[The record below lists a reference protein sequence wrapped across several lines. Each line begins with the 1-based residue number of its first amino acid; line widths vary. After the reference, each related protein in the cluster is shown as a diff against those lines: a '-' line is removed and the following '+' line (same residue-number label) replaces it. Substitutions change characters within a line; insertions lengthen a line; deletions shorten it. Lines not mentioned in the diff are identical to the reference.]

1 MVFTIMLIAS
11 AYFISIVA
19 YFSQKRN
26 LRYENGYVLATAMS
40 YLQFESEEVQE
51 ILNHEKEMR
60 KKICIVSLFIPLLL
74 LLTNSEALMMYIF
87 IIHVLEVSMGMG
99 YSTYLSMRKLRAL
112 KKSWNVD
119 DAKVLFVD
127 VVANME
133 IEKAKISK
141 FFYILPIIL
150 ILPSLL
156 KFKINTLA
164 FTIIITGLINVLLF
178 LFFAFILRRRG
189 NTVYTSDR
197 EENIR
202 RNLLAKVYPE
212 RVAIIL
218 ATIFAGVTSM
228 LVLTMDDFIGSKFI
242 MKFILGYLVVE
253 LVVVLSYTIYLVKSE
268 QKIDEEFISSEDDF
282 YDLFGYNNPNDS
294 RILVPSKLN
303 IGNMEIN
310 RGNKVGKAIYFI
322 STILIIALVG
332 SVEYFLTPAKY
343 SYEFT
348 GDRMEISAKIYSDK
362 IDLSDVLDL
371 ELLDEF
377 PKVEMIRTNGTAI
390 ESQGYGNFEMS
401 GIGPVRLYIY
411 RNVDK
416 VIHMKTKNKNFYF
429 NLEDNEKTIELYNKI
444 KSNLGE

>member
-60 KKICIVSLFIPLLL
+60 KKICIVSLFFPLLMFV
-74 LLTNSEALMMYIF
+74 TKSEAFIMYIF
-87 IIHVLEVSMGMG
+87 IVSVLGVSMGMG

-127 VVANME
+127 VVANMK
-133 IEKAKISK
+133 IEKEKISK
-141 FFYILPIIL
+141 IFYILPIIL
-150 ILPSLL
+150 LLPSLL

-197 EENIR
+197 DENIR
-202 RNLLAKVYPE
+202 RNLRAKVYPE
-212 RVAIIL
+212 RVAVIL
-218 ATIFAGVTSM
+218 ATIFAGITSV
-228 LVLTMDDFIGSKFI
+228 LVLALDDFIEG
-242 MKFILGYLVVE
+242 KFILLYLVAE
-253 LVVVLSYTIYLVKSE
+253 MAVVLSYTIYLVKSE

-282 YDLFGYNNPNDS
+282 YDLFGYNNPNDP

-310 RGNKVGKAIYFI
+310 RGNKAGKIIYLV

-332 SVEYFLTPAKY
+332 SVGYFLSPAKY
-343 SYEFT
+343 SYEFI
-348 GDRMEISAKIYSDK
+348 GDRMEISAKMYSDK
-362 IDLSDVLDL
+362 IDLSDVENL

-377 PKVEMIRTNGTAI
+377 PKVEMIRTNGAAI

-429 NLEDNEKTIELYNKI
+429 NMEDDEKTIELYNKI

>member
-1 MVFTIMLIAS
+1 MVFTMILLAN

-26 LRYENGYVLATAMS
+26 LRYENGYVLATTMS
-40 YLQFESEEVQE
+40 YAKFQSEEVQE
-51 ILNHEKEMR
+51 ILSHEAEMR
-60 KKICIVSLFIPLLL
+60 KKICIASFLFPLLM
-74 LLTNSEALMMYIF
+74 LLTKSEALIMYIF
-87 IIHVLEVSMGMG
+87 IISVMGVSMGMG

-119 DAKVLFVD
+119 DAKVIFVD

-141 FFYILPIIL
+141 YFYILPIIL

-156 KFKINTLA
+156 KFRINTLA

-178 LFFAFILRRRG
+178 LFFGFILRRRG

-202 RNLLAKVYPE
+202 RNLRAKVYPE

-218 ATIFAGVTSM
+218 ATIFAGITSV
-228 LVLTMDDFIGSKFI
+228 LVLLFDDFIEG
-242 MKFILGYLVVE
+242 KFILWYLVVE
-253 LVVVLSYTIYLVKSE
+253 MVVVLVYTIYLVKSE
-268 QKIDEEFISSEDDF
+268 QKIEEDFISSEDDF
-282 YDLFGYNNPNDS
+282 YDIFGYNNPNDP

-310 RGNKVGKAIYFI
+310 RGNRAGKAIYLI

-332 SVEYFLTPAKY
+332 SVGYFLTPSRY
-343 SYEFT
+343 SYEFA
-348 GDRMEISAKIYSDK
+348 GDRMEISTKIYSDK
-362 IDLSDVLDL
+362 IDLSDVVDL

-377 PKVEMIRTNGTAI
+377 PKVEMIRTNGTSI
-390 ESQGYGNFEMS
+390 ESQGYGNFEME

-411 RNVDK
+411 RDVDK
-416 VIHMKTKNKNFYF
+416 VIHMKTKDKNLFF
-429 NLEDNEKTIELYNKI
+429 NMEDDEKTIELYNKI
-444 KSNLGE
+444 KTNLGE

>member
-1 MVFTIMLIAS
+1 MVFMIILLAN
-11 AYFISIVA
+11 AYFITIVA

-26 LRYENGYVLATAMS
+26 LRYENGYVLATTMS
-40 YLQFESEEVQE
+40 YAQFQSEEVQE
-51 ILNHEKEMR
+51 ILRHEAEMR
-60 KKICIVSLFIPLLL
+60 KKICIVSLIFPLLMFV
-74 LLTNSEALMMYIF
+74 TKSEAFIMYIF
-87 IIHVLEVSMGMG
+87 IVSVLGVSMGMG

-141 FFYILPIIL
+141 IFYILPIVL

-164 FTIIITGLINVLLF
+164 FTIIITGFINVLLF
-178 LFFAFILRRRG
+178 LFFGFILRRRG
-189 NTVYTSDR
+189 NTVYTSNR
-197 EENIR
+197 AENIR
-202 RNLLAKVYPE
+202 RNLRAKVYPE

-218 ATIFAGVTSM
+218 ATIFAGITSV
-228 LVLTMDDFIGSKFI
+228 LVLALDDFIEG
-242 MKFILGYLVVE
+242 KFILLYLVAE
-253 LVVVLSYTIYLVKSE
+253 MAVVLSYTIYLVKSE

-282 YDLFGYNNPNDS
+282 YDLFGYNNPNDP

-310 RGNKVGKAIYFI
+310 RGNKAGKIIYLV

-332 SVEYFLTPAKY
+332 SVGYFLSPAKY

-348 GDRMEISAKIYSDK
+348 GDRMEISAKMYSDK
-362 IDLSDVLDL
+362 IDLSDVENL

-377 PKVEMIRTNGTAI
+377 PKVEMIRTNGAAI
-390 ESQGYGNFEMS
+390 ESQGYGDFEMK

-429 NLEDNEKTIELYNKI
+429 NLEDDEKTIELYNKI

>member
-1 MVFTIMLIAS
+1 MVFTIIIMAN
-11 AYFISIVA
+11 AYFITIVA

-26 LRYENGYVLATAMS
+26 LRYENGYVLATTMS

-51 ILNHEKEMR
+51 ILLHEKEVR

-141 FFYILPIIL
+141 IFYILPIIL

-164 FTIIITGLINVLLF
+164 FIIIITGLINVLLF
-178 LFFAFILRRRG
+178 LFFGFILRRRG

-197 EENIR
+197 DENIR
-202 RNLLAKVYPE
+202 RNLRAKVYPE
-212 RVAIIL
+212 RVAVIL

-242 MKFILGYLVVE
+242 LGYLVVE
-253 LVVVLSYTIYLVKSE
+253 LVVVLIYTIYLVKSE

-282 YDLFGYNNPNDS
+282 YDLFGYNNPNDP

-348 GDRMEISAKIYSDK
+348 GDRMEISAKMYSDK
-362 IDLSDVLDL
+362 IDLSDVENL

-390 ESQGYGNFEMS
+390 ESQGYGNFEMK

-416 VIHMKTKNKNFYF
+416 VIHMKTKDKNFYF
-429 NLEDNEKTIELYNKI
+429 NMEDDEKTIELYNKI
-444 KSNLGE
+444 KTNLGE

>member
-1 MVFTIMLIAS
+1 MVFTIILMAN
-11 AYFISIVA
+11 AYFISLVV

-26 LRYENGYVLATAMS
+26 LRYENGYVLATTLS
-40 YLQFESEEVQE
+40 YSQFESEEVQE
-51 ILNHEKEMR
+51 ILQHEKEVR
-60 KKICIVSLFIPLLL
+60 KKICIVSLIFPLLMFV
-74 LLTNSEALMMYIF
+74 TKSEAFIMYIF
-87 IIHVLEVSMGMG
+87 IVSVLGVSIGMG

-133 IEKAKISK
+133 IEKTKISK
-141 FFYILPIIL
+141 YFYVLPIIL
-150 ILPSLL
+150 LLPSLL

-164 FTIIITGLINVLLF
+164 FTIIITGFINVLLI
-178 LFFAFILRRRG
+178 LFFGFILRRRG

-197 EENIR
+197 DENIR
-202 RNLLAKVYPE
+202 RNLRAKVYPE

-218 ATIFAGVTSM
+218 ATIFAGITSAI
-228 LVLTMDDFIGSKFI
+228 VLLLDDFIER
-242 MKFILGYLVVE
+242 KFILGYLVFE
-253 LVVVLSYTIYLVKSE
+253 LAVVLIYTIYLVKSE
-268 QKIDEEFISSEDDF
+268 QKSDEEFISSEDDF
-282 YDLFGYNNPNDS
+282 YDLFGYNNPNDP

-310 RGNKVGKAIYFI
+310 RGNKAGKAIYLV

-332 SVEYFLTPAKY
+332 SAGYFLSPAKY

-348 GDRMEISAKIYSDK
+348 GDRMEISAKMYSDK
-362 IDLSDVLDL
+362 IDLSDVENL

-390 ESQGYGNFEMS
+390 ESQGYGNFEMK

-429 NLEDNEKTIELYNKI
+429 NMEDDEKTIELYNKI

>member
-1 MVFTIMLIAS
+1 MVFTMILLANAYLIT
-11 AYFISIVA
+11 IVA

-26 LRYENGYVLATAMS
+26 LRYENGYVLATTMS
-40 YLQFESEEVQE
+40 YLQFQSDEVQE

-60 KKICIVSLFIPLLL
+60 KKIIIVSLLIPLLL
-74 LLTNSEALMMYIF
+74 LLTKSEALMMYIF
-87 IIHVLEVSMGMG
+87 IIYMLGVSMGMG

-133 IEKAKISK
+133 IEKEKISK
-141 FFYILPIIL
+141 YFYFLPIIL

-164 FTIIITGLINVLLF
+164 FTIIITGFINVLLF

-202 RNLLAKVYPE
+202 RNLRAKVYPE

-218 ATIFAGVTSM
+218 ATIFAGITSV
-228 LVLTMDDFIGSKFI
+228 LVLLFDDFIEGKFI
-242 MKFILGYLVVE
+242 FWYLVAE
-253 LVVVLSYTIYLVKSE
+253 MAVVLSYTIYLVKSE

-282 YDLFGYNNPNDS
+282 YDLFGYNNPNDP

-310 RGNKVGKAIYFI
+310 RGNKAGKAIYLV

-332 SVEYFLTPAKY
+332 SVGYFLFPAKY

-362 IDLSDVLDL
+362 IDLSDVENL

-377 PKVEMIRTNGTAI
+377 PKVEMIRTNGAAI
-390 ESQGYGNFEMS
+390 ESQGYGNFEMM

-411 RNVDK
+411 RDVDK

-429 NLEDNEKTIELYNKI
+429 NMEDDEKTIELYNKI
-444 KSNLGE
+444 KTNLGE

>member
-1 MVFTIMLIAS
+1 MVFTIIIMAN
-11 AYFISIVA
+11 AYFITIVA

-26 LRYENGYVLATAMS
+26 LRYENGYVLATTMS

-51 ILNHEKEMR
+51 ILLHEKEVR

-141 FFYILPIIL
+141 IFYILPIIL

-164 FTIIITGLINVLLF
+164 FIIIITGLINVLLF
-178 LFFAFILRRRG
+178 LFFGFILRRRG

-197 EENIR
+197 DENIR
-202 RNLLAKVYPE
+202 RNLRAKVYPE
-212 RVAIIL
+212 RVAVIL
-218 ATIFAGVTSM
+218 ATIFAGITSM

-242 MKFILGYLVVE
+242 LGYLVVE
-253 LVVVLSYTIYLVKSE
+253 LVVVLIYTIYLVKSE

-282 YDLFGYNNPNDS
+282 YDLFGYNNPNDP

-310 RGNKVGKAIYFI
+310 RGNKAGKAIYLV

-332 SVEYFLTPAKY
+332 SVGYFLFPAKY

-362 IDLSDVLDL
+362 IDLSSVENL

-390 ESQGYGNFEMS
+390 ESQGYGNFEMK

-411 RNVDK
+411 RDVDK
-416 VIHMKTKNKNFYF
+416 VIHMKTKDKNLFF
-429 NLEDNEKTIELYNKI
+429 NMEDDEKTIELYNKI
-444 KSNLGE
+444 KTNLGE

>member
-1 MVFTIMLIAS
+1 MVFTIIIMAN
-11 AYFISIVA
+11 AYFITIVA

-26 LRYENGYVLATAMS
+26 LRYENGYVLATTMS

-51 ILNHEKEMR
+51 ILLHEKEVR

-74 LLTNSEALMMYIF
+74 LLTNSDALMMYIF

-141 FFYILPIIL
+141 IFYILPIIL

-164 FTIIITGLINVLLF
+164 FIIIITGLINVLLF
-178 LFFAFILRRRG
+178 LFFGFILRRRG

-197 EENIR
+197 DENIR
-202 RNLLAKVYPE
+202 KNLRAKVYPE
-212 RVAIIL
+212 RVAVIL

-242 MKFILGYLVVE
+242 LGYLVVE
-253 LVVVLSYTIYLVKSE
+253 LVVVLIYTIYLVKSE
-268 QKIDEEFISSEDDF
+268 QKIDEEYISSEDDF
-282 YDLFGYNNPNDS
+282 YDIFGYNNPNDP

-310 RGNKVGKAIYFI
+310 RGNKTGKAIYLI

-332 SVEYFLTPAKY
+332 SVGYFLTPARY
-343 SYEFT
+343 NFNFA

-362 IDLSDVLDL
+362 VDLSDVENL

-377 PKVEMIRTNGTAI
+377 PKVEMIRTNGAAI
-390 ESQGYGNFEMS
+390 ESQGYGNFEMK

-429 NLEDNEKTIELYNKI
+429 NLEDNDKTIELYNKI
-444 KSNLGE
+444 KTNLGE

>member
-1 MVFTIMLIAS
+1 MVFMIILLAN
-11 AYFISIVA
+11 AYFITIVA

-26 LRYENGYVLATAMS
+26 LRYENGYVLATTMS
-40 YLQFESEEVQE
+40 YAQFQSDEVQE

-60 KKICIVSLFIPLLL
+60 KKICIVSLFFPLLMFV
-74 LLTNSEALMMYIF
+74 TKSEAFIMYIF
-87 IIHVLEVSMGMG
+87 IVSVLGVSMGMG

-141 FFYILPIIL
+141 YFYVLPIIL
-150 ILPSLL
+150 LLPSLL

-164 FTIIITGLINVLLF
+164 FTIIITGFINVLLF
-178 LFFAFILRRRG
+178 LFFGFILRRRG
-189 NTVYTSDR
+189 NTVYTSNR
-197 EENIR
+197 AENIR
-202 RNLLAKVYPE
+202 RNLRAKVYPE

-218 ATIFAGVTSM
+218 ATIFAGITSV
-228 LVLTMDDFIGSKFI
+228 LVLALDDFIEG
-242 MKFILGYLVVE
+242 KFILWYLVAE
-253 LVVVLSYTIYLVKSE
+253 MAVVLSYTIYLVKSE

-282 YDLFGYNNPNDS
+282 YDLFGYNNPNDP

-310 RGNKVGKAIYFI
+310 RGNKAGKAIYLI
-322 STILIIALVG
+322 STILIIALLLSVG
-332 SVEYFLTPAKY
+332 YFLTPSTY
-343 SYEFT
+343 NYDFR
-348 GDRMEISAKIYSDK
+348 GDRLEIHAKVYSDK
-362 IDLSDVLDL
+362 IDFSDVEDL

-377 PKVEMIRTNGTAI
+377 PKVEMIRTNGAAI
-390 ESQGYGNFEMS
+390 ESQGYGDFEMK

-429 NLEDNEKTIELYNKI
+429 NLEDDEKTIELYNKI

>member
-1 MVFTIMLIAS
+1 MVFMIILLAN
-11 AYFISIVA
+11 AYFITIVA

-26 LRYENGYVLATAMS
+26 LRYENGYVLATTMS
-40 YLQFESEEVQE
+40 YAQFQSEEVQE

-60 KKICIVSLFIPLLL
+60 KKICIVSLIFPLLMFV
-74 LLTNSEALMMYIF
+74 TKSEAFIMYIF
-87 IIHVLEVSMGMG
+87 IVSVLGVSMGMG

-141 FFYILPIIL
+141 YFYVLPIIL
-150 ILPSLL
+150 LLPSLL

-164 FTIIITGLINVLLF
+164 FTIIITGFINVLLI
-178 LFFAFILRRRG
+178 LFFGFILRRRG

-197 EENIR
+197 DENIR
-202 RNLLAKVYPE
+202 RNLRAKIYPE

-218 ATIFAGVTSM
+218 ATIFAGITSV
-228 LVLTMDDFIGSKFI
+228 LVLALDDFIEG
-242 MKFILGYLVVE
+242 KFILWYLVAE
-253 LVVVLSYTIYLVKSE
+253 MAVVLGYTIYLVKSE

-282 YDLFGYNNPNDS
+282 YDLFGYNNPNDP

-310 RGNKVGKAIYFI
+310 RGNKAGKAIYLI

-332 SVEYFLTPAKY
+332 SVGYFLSPAKY

-348 GDRMEISAKIYSDK
+348 GDRMEVSAKIYSDK
-362 IDLSDVLDL
+362 IDLSDVENL

-377 PKVEMIRTNGTAI
+377 PKVGMIRTNGAAI
-390 ESQGYGNFEMS
+390 ESQGYGDFEMK

-429 NLEDNEKTIELYNKI
+429 NMEDDEKTIELYNKI
-444 KSNLGE
+444 KTNLGE

>member
-1 MVFTIMLIAS
+1 MVFTIIIMAN
-11 AYFISIVA
+11 AYFITIVA

-26 LRYENGYVLATAMS
+26 LRYENGYVLATTMS

-51 ILNHEKEMR
+51 ILLHEKEVR

-87 IIHVLEVSMGMG
+87 IIHVLGVSMGMG

-141 FFYILPIIL
+141 YFYILPIIL
-150 ILPSLL
+150 LLPSLL

-164 FTIIITGLINVLLF
+164 FTIIITGFINVLLI
-178 LFFAFILRRRG
+178 LFFGFILRRRG

-197 EENIR
+197 DENIR
-202 RNLLAKVYPE
+202 RNLRAKVYPE

-242 MKFILGYLVVE
+242 LGYLVVE
-253 LVVVLSYTIYLVKSE
+253 LVVVLIYTIYLVKSE

-282 YDLFGYNNPNDS
+282 YDLFGYNNPNDP

-332 SVEYFLTPAKY
+332 SVGYFLTPAKY

-362 IDLSDVLDL
+362 IDLSDVENL

-377 PKVEMIRTNGTAI
+377 PKVEMIRTNGAAI
-390 ESQGYGNFEMS
+390 ESQGYGNFEMK

-429 NLEDNEKTIELYNKI
+429 NMEDDEKTIELYNKI

>member
-1 MVFTIMLIAS
+1 MVFMIILLAN
-11 AYFISIVA
+11 AYFITIVA

-26 LRYENGYVLATAMS
+26 LRYENGYVLATTMS
-40 YLQFESEEVQE
+40 YAQFQSEEVQE

-60 KKICIVSLFIPLLL
+60 KKICIVSLIFPLLMFV
-74 LLTNSEALMMYIF
+74 TKSEAFIMYIF
-87 IIHVLEVSMGMG
+87 IVSVLGVSMGMG

-141 FFYILPIIL
+141 YFYILPIIL
-150 ILPSLL
+150 LLPSLL

-164 FTIIITGLINVLLF
+164 FTIIITGFINVLLL
-178 LFFAFILRRRG
+178 LFFGFILRRRG

-197 EENIR
+197 DENIR
-202 RNLLAKVYPE
+202 RNLRAKVYPE
-212 RVAIIL
+212 RVAVIL

-242 MKFILGYLVVE
+242 LGYLVVE
-253 LVVVLSYTIYLVKSE
+253 LVVVLIYTIYLVKSE

-282 YDLFGYNNPNDS
+282 YDLFGYNNPNDP

-348 GDRMEISAKIYSDK
+348 GDRMEISAKMYSDK
-362 IDLSDVLDL
+362 IDLSDVENL

-390 ESQGYGNFEMS
+390 ESQGYGNFEMK

-416 VIHMKTKNKNFYF
+416 VIHMKTKDKNFYF
-429 NLEDNEKTIELYNKI
+429 NMEDDEKTIELYNKI
-444 KSNLGE
+444 KTNLGE

>member
-1 MVFTIMLIAS
+1 MVFTIIIMAN
-11 AYFISIVA
+11 AYFITIVA

-26 LRYENGYVLATAMS
+26 LRYENGYVLATTMS

-51 ILNHEKEMR
+51 ILLHEKEVR

-141 FFYILPIIL
+141 IFYILPIIL

-164 FTIIITGLINVLLF
+164 FTIIVTGLINVLLF

-197 EENIR
+197 DENIR
-202 RNLLAKVYPE
+202 RNLRAKVYPE
-212 RVAIIL
+212 RVAVIL

-242 MKFILGYLVVE
+242 LGYLVVE
-253 LVVVLSYTIYLVKSE
+253 LVVVLIYTIYLVKSE

-282 YDLFGYNNPNDS
+282 YDLFGYNNPNDP

-310 RGNKVGKAIYFI
+310 RGNKAGKAIYLI

-332 SVEYFLTPAKY
+332 SVGYFLSPAKY
-343 SYEFT
+343 SYEFI

-362 IDLSDVLDL
+362 IDLSDVENL

-377 PKVEMIRTNGTAI
+377 PKVEMIRINGAAI
-390 ESQGYGNFEMS
+390 ESQGYGNFEMK

-429 NLEDNEKTIELYNKI
+429 NMEDDEKTIELYNKI

>member
-1 MVFTIMLIAS
+1 MVFTIMFMAS

-26 LRYENGYVLATAMS
+26 LRYENGYVLATTMS

-87 IIHVLEVSMGMG
+87 IIHVLEVSMGIG

-141 FFYILPIIL
+141 IFYILPIIL

-156 KFKINTLA
+156 KFKINALA
-164 FTIIITGLINVLLF
+164 FTIIITVLINVLLF

-189 NTVYTSDR
+189 NTIYTSDR

-202 RNLLAKVYPE
+202 RNLRAKVYPE
-212 RVAIIL
+212 KVGVIL
-218 ATIFAGVTSM
+218 ATIFAAVTSA
-228 LVLTMDDFIGSKFI
+228 LVLLFDDFIEG
-242 MKFILGYLVVE
+242 KFILLYLVVE
-253 LVVVLSYTIYLVKSE
+253 LVVVLVYTIYLVKSE

-282 YDLFGYNNPNDS
+282 YDLFGYNNPNDP

-310 RGNKVGKAIYFI
+310 RGNGAGKAIYLVF
-322 STILIIALVG
+322 TILIIALVA
-332 SVEYFLTPAKY
+332 SVGYFLSPAKY

-348 GDRMEISAKIYSDK
+348 GDRLEIHTKVYSDK
-362 IDLSDVLDL
+362 INFSDVENL

-377 PKVEMIRTNGTAI
+377 PKVEMIRTNGTSI
-390 ESQGYGNFEMS
+390 KSQGYGNFEME
-401 GIGPVRLYIY
+401 GIGSVRLYIY

-429 NLEDNEKTIELYNKI
+429 NLEDNDKTIELYNKI
-444 KSNLGE
+444 KTNLGE

>member
-1 MVFTIMLIAS
+1 MVFMIILLAN
-11 AYFISIVA
+11 AYFITIVA

-26 LRYENGYVLATAMS
+26 LRYENGYVLATTMS
-40 YLQFESEEVQE
+40 YAQFQSDEVQE

-60 KKICIVSLFIPLLL
+60 KKICIVSLIFPLLMFV
-74 LLTNSEALMMYIF
+74 TKSDAFIMYIF
-87 IIHVLEVSMGMG
+87 IVSVLGVSMGMG

-141 FFYILPIIL
+141 VFYILPIIL
-150 ILPSLL
+150 LLPSLL

-164 FTIIITGLINVLLF
+164 FIIIVTGLINVLLF
-178 LFFAFILRRRG
+178 LFFGFILRRRG

-197 EENIR
+197 DENIR
-202 RNLLAKVYPE
+202 RNLRAKVYPE

-218 ATIFAGVTSM
+218 ATIFAGITSV
-228 LVLTMDDFIGSKFI
+228 LVLALDDFIEG
-242 MKFILGYLVVE
+242 KFILWYLVAE
-253 LVVVLSYTIYLVKSE
+253 MAVVLSYTIYLVKSE

-282 YDLFGYNNPNDS
+282 YDLFGYNNPNDP

-310 RGNKVGKAIYFI
+310 RGNKAGKAIYLI

-332 SVEYFLTPAKY
+332 SVGYFLSPAKY

-348 GDRMEISAKIYSDK
+348 RDRMEISAKIYSDK
-362 IDLSDVLDL
+362 IDLSDVENL

-377 PKVEMIRTNGTAI
+377 PKVGMIRTNGAAI
-390 ESQGYGNFEMS
+390 ESQGYGDFEMS

-416 VIHMKTKNKNFYF
+416 VIHMKTKSKNFYF
-429 NLEDNEKTIELYNKI
+429 NMEDNEKTIELYNKI
-444 KSNLGE
+444 KTNLGE

>member
-1 MVFTIMLIAS
+1 MVFTIIIMAN
-11 AYFISIVA
+11 AYFITIVA

-26 LRYENGYVLATAMS
+26 LRYENGYVLATTMS

-51 ILNHEKEMR
+51 ILLHEKEVR
-60 KKICIVSLFIPLLL
+60 KKICIVSLLIPLLL

-141 FFYILPIIL
+141 IFYILPIIL

-164 FTIIITGLINVLLF
+164 FIIIITGLINVLLF
-178 LFFAFILRRRG
+178 LFFGFILRRRG

-197 EENIR
+197 DENIR
-202 RNLLAKVYPE
+202 RNLRAKVYPE
-212 RVAIIL
+212 RVAVIL

-242 MKFILGYLVVE
+242 LGYLVVE
-253 LVVVLSYTIYLVKSE
+253 LVVVLIYTIYLVKSE

-282 YDLFGYNNPNDS
+282 YDLFGYNNPNDP

-332 SVEYFLTPAKY
+332 SVEYFLAPAKY
-343 SYEFT
+343 SYEFI
-348 GDRMEISAKIYSDK
+348 GDRMEISAKMYSDK
-362 IDLSDVLDL
+362 IDLSDVENL

-377 PKVEMIRTNGTAI
+377 PKVDMIRTNGTAI
-390 ESQGYGNFEMS
+390 ESQGYGNFEMK

-411 RNVDK
+411 RDVDN

-429 NLEDNEKTIELYNKI
+429 NMEDDEKTIELYNKI
-444 KSNLGE
+444 KTNLGE

>member
-1 MVFTIMLIAS
+1 MVFTIIIMAN
-11 AYFISIVA
+11 AYFITIVA

-26 LRYENGYVLATAMS
+26 LRYENGYVLATTMS
-40 YLQFESEEVQE
+40 YAQFQSDEVQE
-51 ILNHEKEMR
+51 ILNHEKEVR
-60 KKICIVSLFIPLLL
+60 KKIRIVSLFIPLLL

-141 FFYILPIIL
+141 IFYILPIIL

-164 FTIIITGLINVLLF
+164 FIIIITGLINVLLF
-178 LFFAFILRRRG
+178 LFFGFILRRRG

-197 EENIR
+197 DENIR
-202 RNLLAKVYPE
+202 RNLRAKVYPE
-212 RVAIIL
+212 RVAVIL
-218 ATIFAGVTSM
+218 ATIFAGITSM

-242 MKFILGYLVVE
+242 LGYLVVE
-253 LVVVLSYTIYLVKSE
+253 LVVVLIYTIYLVKSE

-282 YDLFGYNNPNDS
+282 YDLFGYNNPNDP

-310 RGNKVGKAIYFI
+310 RGNKAGKAIYLI

-332 SVEYFLTPAKY
+332 SVGYFLSPAKY

-362 IDLSDVLDL
+362 IGLSDVENL

-377 PKVEMIRTNGTAI
+377 PKVGMIRTNGAAI
-390 ESQGYGNFEMS
+390 ESQGYGDFEMK

-429 NLEDNEKTIELYNKI
+429 NMEDDEKTIELYNKI
-444 KSNLGE
+444 KTNLGE

>member
-1 MVFTIMLIAS
+1 MVFTMILLAN

-26 LRYENGYVLATAMS
+26 LRYENGYVLATTMS
-40 YLQFESEEVQE
+40 YAQFQSEEVQE
-51 ILNHEKEMR
+51 ILSHEAEMR
-60 KKICIVSLFIPLLL
+60 KKICIASLFFPLLM
-74 LLTNSEALMMYIF
+74 LLTKSEALIMYIF
-87 IIHVLEVSMGMG
+87 IISVMGVSIGMG

-133 IEKAKISK
+133 IEKEKISK
-141 FFYILPIIL
+141 YFYFLPIIL
-150 ILPSLL
+150 LLPSLL

-164 FTIIITGLINVLLF
+164 FTIIVTGIINVLLF

-197 EENIR
+197 DENIR
-202 RNLLAKVYPE
+202 RNLRAKVYPE
-212 RVAIIL
+212 RVAIVL
-218 ATIFAGVTSM
+218 ATIFAGVTSV
-228 LVLTMDDFIGSKFI
+228 LVLLFDDFIEGKFI
-242 MKFILGYLVVE
+242 FWYLVAE
-253 LVVVLSYTIYLVKSE
+253 MAVVLSYTIYLVKSE

-282 YDLFGYNNPNDS
+282 YDLFGYNNPNDP

-310 RGNKVGKAIYFI
+310 RGNRTGKAIYLI

-332 SVEYFLTPAKY
+332 SVGYFLTPARY

-362 IDLSDVLDL
+362 IDLSDVENL

-377 PKVEMIRTNGTAI
+377 PKVDMIRTNGTSI
-390 ESQGYGNFEMS
+390 ESQGYGNFEMK

-411 RNVDK
+411 RAVDK
-416 VIHMKTKNKNFYF
+416 VIHMKTKDKNLFF
-429 NLEDNEKTIELYNKI
+429 NMEDDEKTIELYNKI
-444 KSNLGE
+444 KTNLGE

>member
-1 MVFTIMLIAS
+1 MVFTMILLAN

-26 LRYENGYVLATAMS
+26 LRYENGYVLATTMS
-40 YLQFESEEVQE
+40 YAQFQSEEVQE
-51 ILNHEKEMR
+51 ILLHEKEVR
-60 KKICIVSLFIPLLL
+60 KKICITSLFFPLLM
-74 LLTNSEALMMYIF
+74 LLTKSEALIMYIF
-87 IIHVLEVSMGMG
+87 IISVMGVSIGMG

-133 IEKAKISK
+133 IEKEKISK
-141 FFYILPIIL
+141 YFYILPILL

-164 FTIIITGLINVLLF
+164 FTIIVTGFINVLLF
-178 LFFAFILRRRG
+178 LFFAFILRRKG
-189 NTVYTSDR
+189 NTVYTSNRD
-197 EENIR
+197 ENIR
-202 RNLLAKVYPE
+202 KNLRAKVYPE
-212 RVAIIL
+212 RVAIVL
-218 ATIFAGVTSM
+218 ATIFAGVTSG

-242 MKFILGYLVVE
+242 LLYLVVE
-253 LVVVLSYTIYLVKSE
+253 LVVVLVYTIYLVKSE

-282 YDLFGYNNPNDS
+282 YDLFGYNNPNDP

-310 RGNKVGKAIYFI
+310 RGNRVGKTIYFI
-322 STILIIALVG
+322 FMILIIALVS
-332 SVEYFLTPAKY
+332 SVGYFLTPARY

-362 IDLSDVLDL
+362 IDLSDVENL

-377 PKVEMIRTNGTAI
+377 PKVEMIRTNGAAI
-390 ESQGYGNFEMS
+390 ESQGYGNFEME

-411 RNVDK
+411 RDVDK

-429 NLEDNEKTIELYNKI
+429 NLEDDEKTIELYNKI
-444 KSNLGE
+444 KTNLGE

>member
-1 MVFTIMLIAS
+1 MVFMIILLAN
-11 AYFISIVA
+11 AYFITIVA

-26 LRYENGYVLATAMS
+26 LRYENGYVLATTMS
-40 YLQFESEEVQE
+40 YAQFQSEEVQE

-60 KKICIVSLFIPLLL
+60 KKICIVSLIFPMLMFVTKSDAFI
-74 LLTNSEALMMYIF
+74 MYIF
-87 IIHVLEVSMGMG
+87 IVSVLGVSMGMG

-141 FFYILPIIL
+141 YFYVLPIIL
-150 ILPSLL
+150 LLPSLL

-178 LFFAFILRRRG
+178 LFFGFILRRRG
-189 NTVYTSDR
+189 NTVYTSNRD
-197 EENIR
+197 ENIR
-202 RNLLAKVYPE
+202 RNLRAKVYPE

-218 ATIFAGVTSM
+218 ATIFAGITSV
-228 LVLTMDDFIGSKFI
+228 LVLALDDFIEG
-242 MKFILGYLVVE
+242 KFILWYLVAE
-253 LVVVLSYTIYLVKSE
+253 MAVVLSYTIYLVKSE

-282 YDLFGYNNPNDS
+282 YDLFGYNNPNDP

-310 RGNKVGKAIYFI
+310 RGNKAGKAIYLI

-332 SVEYFLTPAKY
+332 SVGYFLSPAKY

-362 IDLSDVLDL
+362 IDLSDVENL

-377 PKVEMIRTNGTAI
+377 PKVEMIRTNGAAI
-390 ESQGYGNFEMS
+390 ESQGYGDFEMK

-416 VIHMKTKNKNFYF
+416 VIHMKTKNKNFYL
-429 NLEDNEKTIELYNKI
+429 NMEDDEKTIELYNKI
-444 KSNLGE
+444 KTNLGE

>member
-1 MVFTIMLIAS
+1 MVFMIILLAN
-11 AYFISIVA
+11 AYFITIVA

-26 LRYENGYVLATAMS
+26 LRYENGYVLATTMS
-40 YLQFESEEVQE
+40 YAQFQSDEVQE

-60 KKICIVSLFIPLLL
+60 KKICIVSLFFPLLMFV
-74 LLTNSEALMMYIF
+74 TKSEAFIMYIF
-87 IIHVLEVSMGMG
+87 IVSILGVSMGMG

-141 FFYILPIIL
+141 YFYVLPIIL
-150 ILPSLL
+150 LLPSLL

-164 FTIIITGLINVLLF
+164 FTIIITGFINVLLI
-178 LFFAFILRRRG
+178 LFFGFILRRRG

-197 EENIR
+197 DENIR
-202 RNLLAKVYPE
+202 RNLRAKVYPE

-218 ATIFAGVTSM
+218 ATIFAGITSV
-228 LVLTMDDFIGSKFI
+228 LVLALDDFIEG
-242 MKFILGYLVVE
+242 KFILWYLVAE
-253 LVVVLSYTIYLVKSE
+253 MAVVLSYTIYLVKSE

-282 YDLFGYNNPNDS
+282 YDLFGYNNPNDP

-310 RGNKVGKAIYFI
+310 RGNKAGKAIYLI

-332 SVEYFLTPAKY
+332 SVGYFLTPARY
-343 SYEFT
+343 SYEFI

-362 IDLSDVLDL
+362 IDLSDVENL

-377 PKVEMIRTNGTAI
+377 PKVEMIRTNGAAI
-390 ESQGYGNFEMS
+390 ESQGYGDFEMK

-429 NLEDNEKTIELYNKI
+429 NMEDDEKTIELYNKI
-444 KSNLGE
+444 KTNLGE

>member
-1 MVFTIMLIAS
+1 MVFTIIIMAN
-11 AYFISIVA
+11 AYFITIVA

-26 LRYENGYVLATAMS
+26 LRYENGYVLATTMS
-40 YLQFESEEVQE
+40 YLQFQSEEVQE
-51 ILNHEKEMR
+51 ILLHEKEVR

-74 LLTNSEALMMYIF
+74 LLTKSDALMMYIF
-87 IIHVLEVSMGMG
+87 IIHVLGVSMGMG

-127 VVANME
+127 VVANIE

-141 FFYILPIIL
+141 YFYILPIIL

-164 FTIIITGLINVLLF
+164 FIIIITGLINVLLF
-178 LFFAFILRRRG
+178 LFFGFILRRRG

-197 EENIR
+197 DENIR
-202 RNLLAKVYPE
+202 RNLRAKVYPE
-212 RVAIIL
+212 RVAVIL

-242 MKFILGYLVVE
+242 LGYLVVE
-253 LVVVLSYTIYLVKSE
+253 LAVVLIYTIYLVKSE

-282 YDLFGYNNPNDS
+282 YDLFGYNNPNDP

-343 SYEFT
+343 SYEFI
-348 GDRMEISAKIYSDK
+348 GDRMEISAKMYSDK
-362 IDLSDVLDL
+362 IDLSDVENL

-377 PKVEMIRTNGTAI
+377 PKVEMIRTNGAAI
-390 ESQGYGNFEMS
+390 ESQGYGNFEMK

-429 NLEDNEKTIELYNKI
+429 NLEDNDKTIELYNKI
-444 KSNLGE
+444 KTNLGE

>member
-1 MVFTIMLIAS
+1 
-11 AYFISIVA
+11 
-19 YFSQKRN
+19 
-26 LRYENGYVLATAMS
+26 
-40 YLQFESEEVQE
+40 
-51 ILNHEKEMR
+51 
-60 KKICIVSLFIPLLL
+60 
-74 LLTNSEALMMYIF
+74 
-87 IIHVLEVSMGMG
+87 
-99 YSTYLSMRKLRAL
+99 
-112 KKSWNVD
+112 
-119 DAKVLFVD
+119 
-127 VVANME
+127 ME

-141 FFYILPIIL
+141 IFYILPIIL

-164 FTIIITGLINVLLF
+164 FIIIITGLINVLLF
-178 LFFAFILRRRG
+178 LFFGFILRRRG

-197 EENIR
+197 EENIQ
-202 RNLLAKVYPE
+202 RNLRAKIYPE
-212 RVAIIL
+212 RVAVIL

-242 MKFILGYLVVE
+242 LGYLVVE
-253 LVVVLSYTIYLVKSE
+253 LVVVLIYTIYLVKSE

-282 YDLFGYNNPNDS
+282 YDLFGYNNPNDP

-348 GDRMEISAKIYSDK
+348 GDRMEISAKMYSDK
-362 IDLSDVLDL
+362 IDLSDVENL

-390 ESQGYGNFEMS
+390 ESQGYGNFEMK

-416 VIHMKTKNKNFYF
+416 VIHMKTKDKNFYF
-429 NLEDNEKTIELYNKI
+429 NMEDDEKTIELYNKI
-444 KSNLGE
+444 KTNLGE

>member
-1 MVFTIMLIAS
+1 MVFMIILLAN
-11 AYFISIVA
+11 AYFITIVA

-26 LRYENGYVLATAMS
+26 LRYENGYVLATTMS
-40 YLQFESEEVQE
+40 YAQFQSDEVQE

-60 KKICIVSLFIPLLL
+60 KKICIVSLFFPLLMFV
-74 LLTNSEALMMYIF
+74 TKSEAFIMYIF
-87 IIHVLEVSMGMG
+87 IVSVLGVSMGMG

-141 FFYILPIIL
+141 YFYVLPIIL
-150 ILPSLL
+150 LLPSLL

-164 FTIIITGLINVLLF
+164 FTIIITGFINVLLF
-178 LFFAFILRRRG
+178 LFFGFILRRRG

-197 EENIR
+197 DENIR
-202 RNLLAKVYPE
+202 RNLRAKVYPE

-218 ATIFAGVTSM
+218 ATIFAGITSV
-228 LVLTMDDFIGSKFI
+228 LVLAMDGFIGSKFI
-242 MKFILGYLVVE
+242 LWYLVAE
-253 LVVVLSYTIYLVKSE
+253 MAVVLSYTIYLVKSE

-282 YDLFGYNNPNDS
+282 YDLFGYNNPNDP

-310 RGNKVGKAIYFI
+310 RGNKAGKAIYLI
-322 STILIIALVG
+322 STILIIALLLSVG
-332 SVEYFLTPAKY
+332 YFLTPSTY
-343 SYEFT
+343 NYDFR
-348 GDRMEISAKIYSDK
+348 GDRLEIHAKVYSDK
-362 IDLSDVLDL
+362 IDFSDVEDL

-377 PKVEMIRTNGTAI
+377 PKVEMIRTNGAAI
-390 ESQGYGNFEMS
+390 ESQGYGDFEMK

-429 NLEDNEKTIELYNKI
+429 NLEDDEKTIELYNKI

>member
-1 MVFTIMLIAS
+1 MIILLAN
-11 AYFISIVA
+11 AYFITIVA

-26 LRYENGYVLATAMS
+26 LRYENGYVLATTMS
-40 YLQFESEEVQE
+40 YAQFQSDEVQE

-60 KKICIVSLFIPLLL
+60 KKICIVSLFFPLLMFV
-74 LLTNSEALMMYIF
+74 TKSDAFIMYIF
-87 IIHVLEVSMGMG
+87 IVSVLGVSMGMG

-127 VVANME
+127 VVANMD

-141 FFYILPIIL
+141 YFYILPIIL
-150 ILPSLL
+150 LLPSLL

-164 FTIIITGLINVLLF
+164 FIIIVTGLINVLLF
-178 LFFAFILRRRG
+178 LFFGFILRRRG

-197 EENIR
+197 DENIR
-202 RNLLAKVYPE
+202 RNLRAKVYPE

-218 ATIFAGVTSM
+218 ATIFAGITSV
-228 LVLTMDDFIGSKFI
+228 LVLALDDFIEG
-242 MKFILGYLVVE
+242 KFILWYLVAE
-253 LVVVLSYTIYLVKSE
+253 MAVVLSYTIYLVKSE

-282 YDLFGYNNPNDS
+282 YDLFGYNNPNDP

-310 RGNKVGKAIYFI
+310 RGNKAGKAIYLI

-332 SVEYFLTPAKY
+332 SVGYFLSPAKY

-348 GDRMEISAKIYSDK
+348 GDRMEVSAKIYSDK
-362 IDLSDVLDL
+362 IDLSDVENL

-377 PKVEMIRTNGTAI
+377 PKVEMIRTNGAAI
-390 ESQGYGNFEMS
+390 ESQGYGDFEMS

-429 NLEDNEKTIELYNKI
+429 NMEDDEKTIELYNKI

>member
-1 MVFTIMLIAS
+1 MVFTIMLMS
-11 AYFISIVA
+11 NAYFISIVA

-26 LRYENGYVLATAMS
+26 LRYENGYVLATTMS
-40 YLQFESEEVQE
+40 YAQFQSEEVQE
-51 ILNHEKEMR
+51 ILRHEAEIR
-60 KKICIVSLFIPLLL
+60 KKICIASLIFPLLM
-74 LLTNSEALMMYIF
+74 LLTKSEALLMYIF
-87 IIHVLEVSMGMG
+87 IIDVMGGVSIGMG

-141 FFYILPIIL
+141 VFYILPIIL
-150 ILPSLL
+150 LLPSLL

-164 FTIIITGLINVLLF
+164 FTIIITGFINVLLI
-178 LFFAFILRRRG
+178 LFFGFILRRRG

-197 EENIR
+197 DENIR
-202 RNLLAKVYPE
+202 RNLRAKVYPE

-218 ATIFAGVTSM
+218 ATIFAGITSV
-228 LVLTMDDFIGSKFI
+228 LVLALDDFIEG
-242 MKFILGYLVVE
+242 KFILWYLVAE
-253 LVVVLSYTIYLVKSE
+253 MAVVLSYTIYLVKSE

-282 YDLFGYNNPNDS
+282 YDLFGYNNPNDP

-310 RGNKVGKAIYFI
+310 RGNKAGKAIYLI

-332 SVEYFLTPAKY
+332 SVGYFLSPAKY

-348 GDRMEISAKIYSDK
+348 GDRMEVSAKIYSDK
-362 IDLSDVLDL
+362 IDLSDVENL

-377 PKVEMIRTNGTAI
+377 PKVEMIRTNGAAI
-390 ESQGYGNFEMS
+390 ESQGYGDFEMK

-429 NLEDNEKTIELYNKI
+429 NMEDDEKTIELYNKI
-444 KSNLGE
+444 KTNLGE

>member
-1 MVFTIMLIAS
+1 MAN
-11 AYFISIVA
+11 AYFITIVA

-26 LRYENGYVLATAMS
+26 LRYENGYVLATTMS

-51 ILNHEKEMR
+51 ILLHEKEVR

-141 FFYILPIIL
+141 IFYILPIIL

-164 FTIIITGLINVLLF
+164 FIIIITGLINVLLF
-178 LFFAFILRRRG
+178 LFFGFILRRRG

-197 EENIR
+197 EENIQ
-202 RNLLAKVYPE
+202 RNLRAKIYPE
-212 RVAIIL
+212 RVAVIL

-242 MKFILGYLVVE
+242 LGYLVAE
-253 LVVVLSYTIYLVKSE
+253 MAVVLSYTIYLVKSE

-282 YDLFGYNNPNDS
+282 YDLFGYNNPNDP

-343 SYEFT
+343 SYEFI

-362 IDLSDVLDL
+362 IDLSDVENL

-390 ESQGYGNFEMS
+390 ESQGYGNFEMK
-401 GIGPVRLYIY
+401 GIGPVRIYIY

-429 NLEDNEKTIELYNKI
+429 NMEDDEKTIELYNKI

>member
-1 MVFTIMLIAS
+1 MVFTIIIMAN
-11 AYFISIVA
+11 AYFITIVA

-26 LRYENGYVLATAMS
+26 LRYENGYILATTMS

-51 ILNHEKEMR
+51 ILLHEKEVR

-141 FFYILPIIL
+141 IFYILPIIL

-164 FTIIITGLINVLLF
+164 FIIIITGLINVLLF
-178 LFFAFILRRRG
+178 LFFGFILRRRG

-197 EENIR
+197 DENIR
-202 RNLLAKVYPE
+202 RNLRAKVYPE
-212 RVAIIL
+212 RVAVIL
-218 ATIFAGVTSM
+218 ATIFAGITSM

-242 MKFILGYLVVE
+242 LGYLVVE
-253 LVVVLSYTIYLVKSE
+253 LVVVLIYTIYLVKSE

-282 YDLFGYNNPNDS
+282 YDLFGYNNPNDP

-310 RGNKVGKAIYFI
+310 RGNRTGKAIYLI

-332 SVEYFLTPAKY
+332 SVGYFLTPARY

-362 IDLSDVLDL
+362 IDLSDVENF

-377 PKVEMIRTNGTAI
+377 PKVEMIRTNGTSI
-390 ESQGYGNFEMS
+390 KSQGYGNFEMK

-411 RNVDK
+411 RDVDK
-416 VIHMKTKNKNFYF
+416 VIHMKTKDKNLFF
-429 NLEDNEKTIELYNKI
+429 NMEDDEKTIELYNKI
-444 KSNLGE
+444 KTNLGE

>member
-1 MVFTIMLIAS
+1 MVFMIILLAN
-11 AYFISIVA
+11 AYFITIVA

-26 LRYENGYVLATAMS
+26 LRYENGYVLATTMS
-40 YLQFESEEVQE
+40 YAQFQSEEVQE
-51 ILNHEKEMR
+51 ILRHEAEIR
-60 KKICIVSLFIPLLL
+60 KKICIASLIFPLLM
-74 LLTNSEALMMYIF
+74 LLTKSEAFIMYIF
-87 IIHVLEVSMGMG
+87 IVSVLGVSMGMG

-119 DAKVLFVD
+119 DAKVIFVD

-141 FFYILPIIL
+141 YFYVLPIIL
-150 ILPSLL
+150 LLPSLL

-164 FTIIITGLINVLLF
+164 FTIIITGFINVLLI
-178 LFFAFILRRRG
+178 LFFGFILRRRG

-197 EENIR
+197 DENIR
-202 RNLLAKVYPE
+202 RNLRAKVYPE

-218 ATIFAGVTSM
+218 ATIFAGITSV
-228 LVLTMDDFIGSKFI
+228 LVLALDDFIEG
-242 MKFILGYLVVE
+242 KFILWYLVAE
-253 LVVVLSYTIYLVKSE
+253 MAVVLSYTIYLVKSE

-282 YDLFGYNNPNDS
+282 YDLFGYNNPNDP

-310 RGNKVGKAIYFI
+310 RGNKAGKAIYLI
-322 STILIIALVG
+322 STILIIALLLSVG
-332 SVEYFLTPAKY
+332 YFLTPARY
-343 SYEFT
+343 SYEFI

-362 IDLSDVLDL
+362 IDLSDVENL

-377 PKVEMIRTNGTAI
+377 PKVEMIRTNGAAI
-390 ESQGYGNFEMS
+390 ESQGYGDFDMK

-429 NLEDNEKTIELYNKI
+429 NMEDDEKTIELYNKI
-444 KSNLGE
+444 KTNLGE

>member
-1 MVFTIMLIAS
+1 MVFTIIIMAN
-11 AYFISIVA
+11 AYFITIVA

-26 LRYENGYVLATAMS
+26 LRYENGYVLATTMS

-51 ILNHEKEMR
+51 ILLHEKEVR

-112 KKSWNVD
+112 KKFWNVD

-141 FFYILPIIL
+141 IFYILPIIL

-164 FTIIITGLINVLLF
+164 FIIIITGLINVLLF
-178 LFFAFILRRRG
+178 LFFGFILRRRG

-197 EENIR
+197 DENIR
-202 RNLLAKVYPE
+202 RNLRAKVYPE
-212 RVAIIL
+212 RVAVIL
-218 ATIFAGVTSM
+218 ATIFAGITSM

-242 MKFILGYLVVE
+242 LGYLVVE
-253 LVVVLSYTIYLVKSE
+253 LVVVLIYTIYLVKSE

-282 YDLFGYNNPNDS
+282 YDLFGYNNPNDP

-332 SVEYFLTPAKY
+332 SVGYFLTPARY

-362 IDLSDVLDL
+362 IDLSDVENL

-377 PKVEMIRTNGTAI
+377 PKVEMIRTNGAAI
-390 ESQGYGNFEMS
+390 ESQGYGNFEMK

-416 VIHMKTKNKNFYF
+416 VIHMKTKDKNFYF
-429 NLEDNEKTIELYNKI
+429 NMEDDEKTIELYNKI
-444 KSNLGE
+444 KTNLGE

>member
-1 MVFTIMLIAS
+1 MVFTMILLAN

-26 LRYENGYVLATAMS
+26 LRYENGYVLATTMS
-40 YLQFESEEVQE
+40 YAQFQSEEVQE
-51 ILNHEKEMR
+51 ILLHEKEVR
-60 KKICIVSLFIPLLL
+60 KKICIASLFFPLLM
-74 LLTNSEALMMYIF
+74 LLTKSEALIMYIF
-87 IIHVLEVSMGMG
+87 IISVMGVSIGMG

-141 FFYILPIIL
+141 YFYILPIIL

-164 FTIIITGLINVLLF
+164 FTIIVTGLINVLLF

-189 NTVYTSDR
+189 NTVYTSNRD
-197 EENIR
+197 ENIR
-202 RNLLAKVYPE
+202 KNLRAKVYPE

-218 ATIFAGVTSM
+218 ATIFAGVTSV
-228 LVLTMDDFIGSKFI
+228 LVLLLDGFIEG
-242 MKFILGYLVVE
+242 KFILWYLVVE
-253 LVVVLSYTIYLVKSE
+253 MVVVTSYTIYLVGSE

-282 YDLFGYNNPNDS
+282 YDLFGYNNPNDP

-310 RGNKVGKAIYFI
+310 RGNKAGKAIYLI

-332 SVEYFLTPAKY
+332 SVGYFLTPARY

-348 GDRMEISAKIYSDK
+348 GDRMEIIAKIYSDK
-362 IDLSDVLDL
+362 IDLSDVVDL

-377 PKVEMIRTNGTAI
+377 PKVEMIRTNGAAI
-390 ESQGYGNFEMS
+390 ESQGYGNFEMK

-411 RNVDK
+411 RDVDK
-416 VIHMKTKNKNFYF
+416 VIHMKTKDKNLFF
-429 NLEDNEKTIELYNKI
+429 NMEDDEKTIELYNKI
-444 KSNLGE
+444 KTNLGE

>member
-1 MVFTIMLIAS
+1 MAN
-11 AYFISIVA
+11 AYFITIVA

-26 LRYENGYVLATAMS
+26 LRYENGYVLATTMS
-40 YLQFESEEVQE
+40 YAQFESEEVQE
-51 ILNHEKEMR
+51 ILLHEKEVR

-141 FFYILPIIL
+141 IFYILPIIL

-164 FTIIITGLINVLLF
+164 FIIIITGLINVLLF
-178 LFFAFILRRRG
+178 LFFGFILRRRG

-197 EENIR
+197 DENIR
-202 RNLLAKVYPE
+202 RNLRAKVYPE
-212 RVAIIL
+212 RVAVIL

-242 MKFILGYLVVE
+242 LGYLVVE
-253 LVVVLSYTIYLVKSE
+253 LVVVLIYTIYLVKSE

-282 YDLFGYNNPNDS
+282 YDLFGYNNPNDP

-348 GDRMEISAKIYSDK
+348 GDRMEISAKMYSDK
-362 IDLSDVLDL
+362 IDLSDVENL

-390 ESQGYGNFEMS
+390 ESQGYGNFEMK

-429 NLEDNEKTIELYNKI
+429 NMEDDEKTIELYNKI

>member
-1 MVFTIMLIAS
+1 MVFTIMLMAS

-26 LRYENGYVLATAMS
+26 LRYENGYVLATTMS

-60 KKICIVSLFIPLLL
+60 KKICIVSLFFPLLM
-74 LLTNSEALMMYIF
+74 LLTKSEALIMYIF
-87 IIHVLEVSMGMG
+87 IISVMGVSIGMG

-141 FFYILPIIL
+141 IFYILPIIL

-156 KFKINTLA
+156 KFKINALA

-189 NTVYTSDR
+189 NTIYTSDR

-202 RNLLAKVYPE
+202 RNLRAKVYPE
-212 RVAIIL
+212 RVAIVL
-218 ATIFAGVTSM
+218 ATIFAGVTSG
-228 LVLTMDDFIGSKFI
+228 LVLTMDDFIGS
-242 MKFILGYLVVE
+242 KFILGYLVVE
-253 LVVVLSYTIYLVKSE
+253 LVVVLIYTIYLVKSE

-282 YDLFGYNNPNDS
+282 YDLFGYNNPNDP

-310 RGNKVGKAIYFI
+310 RGNRAGKAIYLI
-322 STILIIALVG
+322 STIMIIALVA
-332 SVEYFLTPAKY
+332 SVGYFLSPAKY

-348 GDRMEISAKIYSDK
+348 DDRMEISAKIYSDK
-362 IDLSDVLDL
+362 IDLSSVENL

-390 ESQGYGNFEMS
+390 DSQGYGNFEMK

-411 RNVDK
+411 RDVDK
-416 VIHMKTKNKNFYF
+416 VIHMKTKDKNLFF
-429 NLEDNEKTIELYNKI
+429 NMEDDEKTIELYNKI
-444 KSNLGE
+444 KTNLGE

>member
-1 MVFTIMLIAS
+1 MVFTIIIMAN
-11 AYFISIVA
+11 AYFITIVA

-26 LRYENGYVLATAMS
+26 LRYENGYVLATTMS

-51 ILNHEKEMR
+51 ILLHEKEVR

-141 FFYILPIIL
+141 IFYILPIIL

-164 FTIIITGLINVLLF
+164 FIIIITGLINVLLF
-178 LFFAFILRRRG
+178 LFFGFILRRRG

-197 EENIR
+197 DENIR
-202 RNLLAKVYPE
+202 RNLRAKVYPE
-212 RVAIIL
+212 RVAVIL
-218 ATIFAGVTSM
+218 ATIFAGITSM

-242 MKFILGYLVVE
+242 LGYLVVE
-253 LVVVLSYTIYLVKSE
+253 LVVVLIYTIYLVKSE

-282 YDLFGYNNPNDS
+282 YDLFGYNNPNDP

-310 RGNKVGKAIYFI
+310 RGNRTGKAIYLI

-332 SVEYFLTPAKY
+332 SVGYFLTPARY

-362 IDLSDVLDL
+362 IDLSDVENF

-377 PKVEMIRTNGTAI
+377 PKVEMIRTNGTSI
-390 ESQGYGNFEMS
+390 KSQGYGNFEMK

-411 RNVDK
+411 RDVDK
-416 VIHMKTKNKNFYF
+416 VIHMKTKDKNLFF
-429 NLEDNEKTIELYNKI
+429 NMEDDEKTIELYNKI
-444 KSNLGE
+444 KTNLGE

>member
-1 MVFTIMLIAS
+1 MVFTIIIMAN
-11 AYFISIVA
+11 AYFITIVA

-26 LRYENGYVLATAMS
+26 LRYENGYVLATTMS

-51 ILNHEKEMR
+51 ILLHEKEVR

-74 LLTNSEALMMYIF
+74 LLTKSEALMMYIF

-141 FFYILPIIL
+141 IFYILPIIL

-164 FTIIITGLINVLLF
+164 FIIIITGLINVLLF
-178 LFFAFILRRRG
+178 LFFGFILRRRG

-197 EENIR
+197 DENIR
-202 RNLLAKVYPE
+202 RNLRAKVYPE
-212 RVAIIL
+212 RVAVIL

-242 MKFILGYLVVE
+242 LGYLVVE
-253 LVVVLSYTIYLVKSE
+253 LVVVLIYTIYLVKSE

-282 YDLFGYNNPNDS
+282 YDLFGYNNPNDP

-310 RGNKVGKAIYFI
+310 RGNRAGKAIYLI
-322 STILIIALVG
+322 STIMIIALVA
-332 SVEYFLTPAKY
+332 SVGYFLTPARY

-362 IDLSDVLDL
+362 IDLSDVENL

-377 PKVEMIRTNGTAI
+377 PKVDMIRTNGTSI
-390 ESQGYGNFEMS
+390 ESQDYGNFEMK

-411 RNVDK
+411 RAVDK
-416 VIHMKTKNKNFYF
+416 VIHMKTKDKNLFF
-429 NLEDNEKTIELYNKI
+429 NMEDDEKTIELYNKI
-444 KSNLGE
+444 KTNLGE

>member
-1 MVFTIMLIAS
+1 MVFTIIIMAN
-11 AYFISIVA
+11 AYFITIVA

-26 LRYENGYVLATAMS
+26 LRYENGYVLATTMS

-51 ILNHEKEMR
+51 ILLHEKEVR

-141 FFYILPIIL
+141 IFYILPIIL

-164 FTIIITGLINVLLF
+164 FIIIITGLINVLLF
-178 LFFAFILRRRG
+178 LFFGFILRRRG

-197 EENIR
+197 DENIR
-202 RNLLAKVYPE
+202 RNLRAKVYPE
-212 RVAIIL
+212 RVAVIL

-242 MKFILGYLVVE
+242 LGYLVVE
-253 LVVVLSYTIYLVKSE
+253 LVVVLIYTIYLVKSE

-282 YDLFGYNNPNDS
+282 YDLFGYNNPNDP

-343 SYEFT
+343 SYEFI
-348 GDRMEISAKIYSDK
+348 GDRMEISAKMYSDK
-362 IDLSDVLDL
+362 IDLSDVENL

-390 ESQGYGNFEMS
+390 ESQGYGNFEMK

-416 VIHMKTKNKNFYF
+416 VIHMKTKDKNFYF
-429 NLEDNEKTIELYNKI
+429 NMEDDEKTIELYNKI